1 MFDVVHGDNI
11 TLVEADEYEVD
22 EGGDLV
28 FWMVD
33 EDDVDEDTGEAFMVE
48 VHRFQEYSWS
58 GVMTVFEHEDKDKDA
73 VQDALDVLEAHFEN
87 HGGARVALAVLQ
99 EVHDS
104 AK

>member
-11 TLVEADEYEVD
+11 TPVEADEYEVD

-58 GVMTVFEHEDKDKDA
+58 GVMTVFEDKDV
-73 VQDALDVLEAHFEN
+73 VQDALDVLKAHFEN
-87 HGGARVALAVLQ
+87 YGGARVALAVLQ
-99 EVHDS
+99 KVHDS
-104 AK
+104 AE

>member
-1 MFDVVHGDNI
+1 MFEVICGDDV
-11 TLVEADEYEVD
+11 TLVKADEYEVD
-22 EGGDLV
+22 EGGALV

-58 GVMTVFEHEDKDKDA
+58 GVMTVFEDEDEDT

-104 AK
+104 AE